1 MQTVFVV
8 FMVHPLGELE
18 FYNLQST
25 EEKAIEW
32 IRKYGNSNKFTYEEY
47 PVH

>member
-1 MQTVFVV
+1 MEYVFVV
-8 FMVHPLGELE
+8 FRIFPTGELE
-18 FYNLQST
+18 FYNIQST

-32 IRKYGNSNKFTYEEY
+32 IKKYGKHGTFTYEEY

>member
-1 MQTVFVV
+1 MDKVFVV
-8 FMVHPLGELE
+8 FRVFWSEPRE
-18 FYNLQST
+18 FYNIQST

-32 IRKYGNSNKFTYEEY
+32 IDKFGKHGTFIYEEY